1 MSTDENFTAEPTM
14 TDVCPA
20 FQFDA
25 ALQHKRKR
33 RIDDPSDESLMTR
46 SPKRRPPHQCLP
58 IRLSPSARPQLQ
70 SQAYST
76 FTSIYQQPPTPVDT
90 SEDESPSEP
99 KDASHWPTT
108 NKSRPTRDSQ
118 GSDSSSMS
126 SIRAQCGDHHNVDV
140 NMDLNPPTIRRARSN
155 DIIPP
160 YRDSN
165 FLTAMDTFARERVPT
180 PISSHFDNR
189 VADLPS
195 VPRHQF
201 PPLRTNLSPM
211 IEQDS
216 WIGRD
221 GLPSPVEDDRRD
233 TDSMMVDQQGDGD
246 GLLRCGEP
254 PAHVPMDERCDDGGL
269 QLDGYSSPG
278 GKARTARLHMGF
290 LNGCDKCIQKVP
302 GHYSHILWS

>member
-1 MSTDENFTAEPTM
+1 M
-14 TDVCPA
+14 TDVYPA
-20 FQFDA
+20 FHFDA
-25 ALQHKRKR
+25 ALHKRKR
-33 RIDDPSDESLMTR
+33 RIDDLSDDSSFTR
-46 SPKRRPPHQCLP
+46 NPKRRPTQRLP
-58 IRLSPSARPQLQ
+58 IRLSPSARPQQPQ

-90 SEDESPSEP
+90 SEDESPSES
-99 KDASHWPTT
+99 KDDSHWPA
-108 NKSRPTRDSQ
+108 KSRPTRESQ
-118 GSDSSSMS
+118 GSDASTS
-126 SIRAQCGDHHNVDV
+126 SIRAQCGDHDVD
-140 NMDLNPPTIRRARSN
+140 MDLNPPAIRRARSN

-165 FLTAMDTFARERVPT
+165 FLSAMDTFARERVPT

-211 IEQDS
+211 MEQDS

-221 GLPSPVEDDRRD
+221 GLPSPVDDLD
-233 TDSMMVDQQGDGD
+233 TDSMMVDQGQDGV
-246 GLLRCGEP
+246 GGEP
-254 PAHVPMDERCDDGGL
+254 PTHVHVDGN
-269 QLDGYSSPG
+269 SSP

-290 LNGCDKCIQKVP
+290 LNGCDKCNQKVP